1 LAAYLSPIGNEMQA
15 DANGAPLVAGKI
27 YTYLAGTSTPAA
39 TYTSSAG
46 VTQQS
51 NPIILNSL
59 GMTDSAVWLGA
70 GVSMKLIVKD
80 SADVTMRTID
90 NVLGINDPSGVTA
103 QDQWVAYSGTATF
116 IGTTSFSLAGDQT
129 GVFQVNRRV
138 KTSNAG
144 GTVYSTIA
152 TSVFSAGV
160 TTVTVTNDSGTLD
173 AGLSAVSYGLLS
185 VTSPSLPMS
194 FANGTIATTQAVNDS
209 TTKLATTAFANPAR
223 SLAGSGYVKLPSGL
237 IIQWLTG
244 TTNASAGTGSNH
256 TFPLAFP
263 TSCYVVQ
270 ISPYTQTVGA
280 STPYTISAISPTT
293 TQFTSQASSSSLNF
307 AAIAIGI

>member
-1 LAAYLSPIGNEMQA
+1 MAAYFSPIGNEMQA
-15 DANGAPLVAGKI
+15 DANGAPLVGGKI
-27 YTYLAGTSTPAA
+27 YTYLAGTSTPAS

-46 VTQQS
+46 ITQQS

-59 GMTDSAVWLGA
+59 GLADSPVWLGA
-70 GVSMKLIVKD
+70 GVSMKLVIKD
-80 SADVTMRTID
+80 SSDVTLRTID
-90 NVLGINDPSGVTA
+90 NVLGINDPSSVTA
-103 QDQWVAYSGTATF
+103 QDEWVAYSGTPTF
-116 IGTTSFSLAGDQT
+116 VSATSFSVAGDQT

-152 TSVFSAGV
+152 TSAFSAGV

-173 AGLSAVSYGLLS
+173 AGLSAVSRGLLS
-185 VTSPSLPMS
+185 VTNPSLPMV
-194 FANGTIATTQAVNDS
+194 FANGSTATTQAVNDS

-223 SLAGSGYVKLPSGL
+223 SLAGNGYVKLPSGL

-244 TTNASAGTGSNH
+244 TTNASAGTGTSH
-256 TFPLAFP
+256 SFPLAFP
-263 TSCYVVQ
+263 SACYGVH
-270 ISPYTQTVGA
+270 ISPYTQTVGGA
-280 STPYTISAISPTT
+280 TPYTISAISPTT
-293 TQFTSQASSSSLNF
+293 GGFTSQASLASLNF